1 MVKGKREREQ
11 AFLAIFSMV
20 IFLSILFRFIYQPQI
35 TKVVVLKG
43 VLVKTSQELRE
54 THILIQ
60 QKINKN
66 TERELEERFAAE
78 NEVNDILS
86 FLTES
91 AQESG
96 IMLGSISQRE
106 TARKKFYED
115 IPIEIELYA
124 EYGEILN
131 YLGKIATFPK
141 LLQIDNLEIIRDET
155 VLPQLKVKLMV
166 RTYVL
171 FK

>member
-1 MVKGKREREQ
+1 MVKLKREQ
-11 AFLAIFSMV
+11 ALLAIVTVLILSM
-20 IFLSILFRFIYQPQI
+20 LFKFVYQREI
-35 TKVVVLKG
+35 RKIVTLKKQ
-43 VLVKTSQELRE
+43 LTETSQELKDAN
-54 THILIQ
+54 ILIQ
-60 QKINKN
+60 QKISKN
-66 TERELEERFAAE
+66 TERELEERFAGE

-91 AQESG
+91 AQASG
-96 IMLGSISQRE
+96 IILDSIKQRE
-106 TARKKFYED
+106 TARKEFYED

-155 VLPQLKVKLMV
+155 VLPRLRVKLMV

-171 FK
+171 FE